1 MQIRFAQLTEVLAL
15 SQSIR
20 QRSEGASLSTE
31 KMFLA
36 SRTFSKGVLHVD
48 SICALV
54 ERYKVKRELDYAGIC
69 TLARALIETHNV
81 LLYLTEA
88 GISKSELELR
98 LYLMHFN
105 QNMDL
110 MQIDAALGVTDNDS
124 HSSMQAGSRAFVL
137 RTLHSNQVF
146 IDFDEKQRNHLLKG
160 KSPYLMNRYKGHR
173 PVPPKIESAA
183 YNLFSHNAHTFGLA
197 TTMGGSSTPA
207 GSMNVLI
214 LAVEMAIIYLSHM
227 IKRYQ
232 AVRAK
237 AVGKLT
243 PSEKLL
249 IDEALSLN
257 YFNAWVEKLKRER
270 MFFDG

>member
-20 QRSEGASLSTE
+20 QRSAGVSFSNER
-31 KMFLA
+31 MFHA
-36 SRTFSKGVLHVD
+36 SRTFAKGVLHVD
-48 SICALV
+48 SICALF
-54 ERYKVKRELDYAGIC
+54 ERYKVERELDRAGIC
-69 TLARALIETHNV
+69 TLTRALIETHNV

-88 GISKSELELR
+88 GISKPELESR
-98 LYLMHFN
+98 LYLMYLN
-105 QNMDL
+105 KDMDL
-110 MQIDAALGVTDNDS
+110 MRIDAALRVTDNDN
-124 HSSMQAGSRAFVL
+124 HSSFQAGQRDFSL
-137 RTLHSNQVF
+137 RTLHSNQAF
-146 IDFDEKQRNHLLKG
+146 IEFETKHRDHLLKG
-160 KSPYLMNRYKGHR
+160 RVPYLMNRYKGHR
-173 PVPPKIESAA
+173 PVPRKIESAA
-183 YNLFSHNAHTFGLA
+183 YNLFSHNAHSFGLA
-197 TTMGGSSTPA
+197 INMGGRSTPA

-270 MFFDG
+270 VF